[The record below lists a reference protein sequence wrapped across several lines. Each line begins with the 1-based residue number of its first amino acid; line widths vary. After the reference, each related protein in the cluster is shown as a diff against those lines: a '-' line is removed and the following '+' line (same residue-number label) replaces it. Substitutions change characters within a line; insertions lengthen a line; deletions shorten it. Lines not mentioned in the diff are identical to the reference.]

1 MSAHIPDDAVV
12 GLAEED
18 YRFIQA
24 YLRGE
29 VTQAQFDARYRGAD
43 GRVAI
48 PVTVVDP
55 GTADE

>member
-1 MSAHIPDDAVV
+1 MDERALPDDAVV

-29 VTQAQFDARYRGAD
+29 VTQAQFEARYMTAD
-43 GRVAI
+43 GRIAVPVA
-48 PVTVVDP
+48 VVDP
-55 GTADE
+55 GTPA